1 MSPRVTRR
9 IIRFALPGMAAAV
22 FLLGPTVAQ
31 AKVRTTVRG
40 TLLTVHGGKKN
51 DRAAVACSG
60 GLVKVNGKDPRGGAV
75 SCSLISEVDAIMGAG
90 NDRVNLS
97 GVGTATGFGQR
108 DLEGFGTGTG
118 AAAELGRG
126 NDRYVG
132 GASAFNLA
140 LGGAG
145 SDRLIGG
152 TLRDHLEGGAHRDKI
167 NGRGGRDV
175 LLGNA
180 DADTIGGGAG
190 DDLLSGNA
198 GDDLLNGGDGDDLIG
213 GGLGMDTLLGGAGN
227 DRLIGGPGKDRLRGG
242 PGSNELIQNSPT
254 GK

>member
-1 MSPRVTRR
+1 MTARRPSPLRLAASA
-9 IIRFALPGMAAAV
+9 ALAAG
-22 FLLGPTVAQ
+22 LLTAGAQ
-31 AKVRTTVRG
+31 AAEAKVTSSVSGHLLTVRG
-40 TLLTVHGGKKN
+40 GK
-51 DRAAVACSG
+51 AAERVAVVCSG
-60 GLVKVNGKDPRGGAV
+60 GVVKVNGKDPRTGPV
-75 SCSLISEVDAIMGAG
+75 PCSRISEVDAVMGAG

-118 AAAELGRG
+118 AAAQLGRG

-132 GASAFNLA
+132 GISAFNLVI
-140 LGGAG
+140 GGAG

-152 TLRDHLEGGAHRDKI
+152 ALRDHLEGGADRDKI

-213 GGLGMDTLLGGAGN
+213 GGLGMDRLLGGAGN
-227 DRLIGGPGKDRLRGG
+227 DRLIGGPQKDRLNGG
-242 PGSNELIQNSPT
+242 AGTNQLIQNSP
-254 GK
+254 K

>member
-1 MSPRVTRR
+1 MSPRV
-9 IIRFALPGMAAAV
+9 IRPLIRLILPGIAAAV

-31 AKVRTTVRG
+31 GKVRTTVRG
-40 TLLTVHGGKKN
+40 PLLTVKGGKKN

-60 GLVKVNGKDPRGGAV
+60 GLVKVNGRDPRGGAI
-75 SCSLISEVDAIMGAG
+75 SCSLISEVDALMGPG

-118 AAAELGRG
+118 AAAQLGRG

-132 GASAFNLA
+132 GASAFNLV
-140 LGGAG
+140 LGGRG

-152 TLRDHLEGGAHRDKI
+152 ALRDDLEGGADRDKI
-167 NGRGGRDV
+167 NGRDGRDV

-180 DADTIGGGAG
+180 GADVIGGGAG

-198 GDDLLNGGDGDDLIG
+198 GDDLLNGGDGNDLIG
-213 GGLGMDTLLGGAGN
+213 GGLGMDRLLGGAGN
-227 DRLIGGPGKDRLRGG
+227 DRLIGGPQKDRLDGG
-242 PGSNELIQNSPT
+242 SGTNELIQNSP
-254 GK
+254 K

>member
-1 MSPRVTRR
+1 MSPRVIRPM
-9 IIRFALPGMAAAV
+9 IRFALPGIAAAV

-40 TLLTVHGGKKN
+40 HLLIVHGGKKN
-51 DRAAVACSG
+51 DRAKVACSG
-60 GLVKVNGKDPRGGAV
+60 GLVKVNGRDPRGGAV
-75 SCSLISEVDAIMGAG
+75 SCSLISEVDAVMGAG

-118 AAAELGRG
+118 AAAQLGRG

-152 TLRDHLEGGAHRDKI
+152 GLRDDLEGGRDADKI
-167 NGRGGRDV
+167 NGAGGRDV

-180 DADTIGGGAG
+180 GSDTIGGGAG
-190 DDLLSGNA
+190 DDLLSGNT
-198 GDDLLNGGDGDDLIG
+198 GDDLLNGGDGNDLIG
-213 GGLGMDTLLGGAGN
+213 GGLGMDRLFGGAGN
-227 DRLIGGPGKDRLRGG
+227 DRLIGGPQKDRLDGG
-242 PGSNELIQNSPT
+242 SGTNELIQNSP
-254 GK
+254 K